1 LDTVQ
6 FFVIYTMVNP
16 DQANSLHSE
25 ANSNK
30 KEKDKIKDAKK
41 QAKLEKFQQKQQMLA
56 QKLEMAKSK
65 SDVPIKEK
73 TKEIITYD
81 MPTLAGEKKDVSCEM
96 PKSYSPKYVE
106 ACWYDWW
113 EKSGFFKPE
122 FENFKMIFNFIYS
135 TKISEGRVKNSLWS
149 FHLQMLLVHVI

>member
-1 LDTVQ
+1 
-6 FFVIYTMVNP
+6 MVNP
-16 DQANSLHSE
+16 DQANSLRSE
-25 ANSNK
+25 ATSNK

-56 QKLEMAKSK
+56 QKMEMAKSK
-65 SDVPIKEK
+65 SEVPIKEK
-73 TKEIITYD
+73 TKEIISYD
-81 MPTLAGEKKDVSCEM
+81 IPTLAGEKKDVSCEM

-122 FENFKMIFNFIYS
+122 FEHINKRRQ
-135 TKISEGRVKNSLWS
+135 SEKFVMVIPPPNVTGTC
-149 FHLQMLLVHVI
+149 HLAML